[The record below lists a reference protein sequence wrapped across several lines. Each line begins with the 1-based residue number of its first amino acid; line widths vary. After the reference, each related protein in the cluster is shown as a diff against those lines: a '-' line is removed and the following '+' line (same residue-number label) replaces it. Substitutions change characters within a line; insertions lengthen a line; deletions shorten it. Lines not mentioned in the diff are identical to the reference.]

1 MKKSYVF
8 IFLMVVANN
17 KVITMNDKPEL
28 TSSEALNVLFA
39 TVDNSE
45 MLKKR
50 TDNILNKV
58 KEIND
63 TTDDL
68 YTIDSVNDDKLFVI
82 EKRLAN
88 LERRIDSLEKKYNK
102 RKNLSLKKDVI
113 RKKLKKLIE
122 PLF

>member
-113 RKKLKKLIE
+113 RKKLKK
-122 PLF
+122 